1 MHKAAILNKK
11 RSVYERRQALSLND
25 TFADVQCIDCGEHGY
40 YTKKFSECNLYKPE
54 NADQVGT
61 SRKRKQPD
69 NVKREKK
76 LAKRKKVTDEKE
88 VECKRCKM
96 PGHSTARSP
105 QCPFNILPKSKVMD
119 QNLGQ
124 EYMAYTRK
132 IPFGNCVHDAY
143 MYILKTKIITT
154 CRDIRHIIL
163 RAKIF
168 VNYSTLYDVR
178 RLSLPRLSSVLPS
191 PTYHW
196 RFITISANA
205 LSAFLPGQSLP
216 RGYVDQLQL
225 FYTVFKFHKLRFR
238 R

>member
-1 MHKAAILNKK
+1 N
-11 RSVYERRQALSLND
+11 
-25 TFADVQCIDCGEHGY
+25 CGEHGH
-40 YTKKFSECNLYKPE
+40 YTKKFSKCNLYKSE

-105 QCPFNILPKSKVMD
+105 QCPFNILRKSKVMD
-119 QNLGQ
+119 QDLRQG
-124 EYMAYTRK
+124 YMAYTRK
-132 IPFGNCVHDAY
+132 IPFDNCVHDAY
-143 MYILKTKIITT
+143 MDILKTKIITM

-168 VNYSTLYDVR
+168 VNFYVLQYPQENLLRGIFHQQFWYTVCQLTRLVSGASQCLAETCTELSTSYTNAIVEHFEKKLIYYLKY
-178 RLSLPRLSSVLPS
+178 RLQNMFVVNKMLKKGSSK
-191 PTYHW
+191 
-196 RFITISANA
+196 
-205 LSAFLPGQSLP
+205 
-216 RGYVDQLQL
+216 LQL
-225 FYTVFKFHKLRFR
+225 AYTIFI
-238 R
+238 